1 MFDVHGSNSSG
12 PVVNYEGV
20 SKNVMSVGFQEASQW
35 MFTGGEDGTARTWD
49 LRMRNLQCQ
58 CVFQAGTPAFGWVPM
73 IRTHEGSKSSFPKL

>member
-58 CVFQAGTPAFGWVPM
+58 CVFQAGTPASFGLN
-73 IRTHEGSKSSFPKL
+73 TLKAKLTQSKTLNN